1 MKSKHAMARRR
12 KREQLVEITRQYLR
26 EKENARDINEIVK
39 HIQET
44 SRYKCTPNILAGHL
58 RIAPDIK
65 RHVIRT
71 HRKHTTTYFYQ
82 PIGNDL

>member
-1 MKSKHAMARRR
+1 MKSKHAIARRR
-12 KREQLVEITRQYLR
+12 KREQLVEITREYLLDG
-26 EKENARDINEIVK
+26 EAKDINEIVK
-39 HIQET
+39 HIQEI

-58 RIAPDIK
+58 RVAPDIQ

-82 PIGNDL
+82 PIGNDI